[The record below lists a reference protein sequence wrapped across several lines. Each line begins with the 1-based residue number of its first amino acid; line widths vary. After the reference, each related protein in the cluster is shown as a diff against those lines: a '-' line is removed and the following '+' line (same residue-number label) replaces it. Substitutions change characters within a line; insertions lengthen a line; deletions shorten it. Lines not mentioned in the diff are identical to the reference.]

1 MCGGF
6 VESVRLSLRE
16 MSKANDEAIHNPA
29 YKKLPTSSLRDSAM
43 ESLVVWLF
51 THCLTLCV

>member
-1 MCGGF
+1 M
-6 VESVRLSLRE
+6 RE